1 VATDPSAAPV
11 PQFPP
16 ASEVK
21 LRLAQVGVF
30 IPAAVIDTW
39 TDRQRLDAELWATA
53 EQLVRSGTTELEV
66 PERPAYVVSY
76 AIDAEMFTR
85 DPDGTVRYAG
95 SGTVVAPDTW
105 DALYEGW
112 ALGQVQKQEAAA
124 VAEAPADY
132 TWVVVDLGA
141 GDGLARYQVMNRFN
155 RERRAIDAEW
165 AQQWAAQYADPSS
178 LELAQDFAVKL
189 SDDADAEASPRPLG
203 ALGAADDLDP
213 PPPADEDSDPPP
225 ATVRTALTRAGHLLS
240 DLERIHDW
248 TPAQREEAV
257 AWAHDYAGAKEAGMS
272 LPPLPPHLAEIPW
285 TDGEGGV
292 KVAPPAVGERFN
304 FDLVGKKPVRVRDTD
319 TASQYGD
326 NWNAD
331 EAKAVL
337 AGWRNGEAVTL
348 KGRALFPRDP
358 SVKMEQR

>member
-53 EQLVRSGTTELEV
+53 EQLVRSGTTELEA

-112 ALGQVQKQEAAA
+112 ALGQVQKQEEAA
-124 VAEAPADY
+124 VAASARRLHVGGGGPRRRRRPRPLPGDAPRQPRAP
-132 TWVVVDLGA
+132 
-141 GDGLARYQVMNRFN
+141 GD
-155 RERRAIDAEW
+155 RRRV
-165 AQQWAAQYADPSS
+165 AQQWAAQYAERPSS
-178 LELAQDFAVKL
+178 LELAQDYAVKL
-189 SDDADAEASPRPLG
+189 SDDADG
-203 ALGAADDLDP
+203 
-213 PPPADEDSDPPP
+213 
-225 ATVRTALTRAGHLLS
+225 
-240 DLERIHDW
+240 
-248 TPAQREEAV
+248 
-257 AWAHDYAGAKEAGMS
+257 
-272 LPPLPPHLAEIPW
+272 
-285 TDGEGGV
+285 
-292 KVAPPAVGERFN
+292 
-304 FDLVGKKPVRVRDTD
+304 
-319 TASQYGD
+319 
-326 NWNAD
+326 
-331 EAKAVL
+331 
-337 AGWRNGEAVTL
+337 
-348 KGRALFPRDP
+348 
-358 SVKMEQR
+358 